1 MTSFSLRTATLAL
14 PLLCNLQLAHADP
27 QDKKAAPSA
36 APATP
41 AASSMTKSQ
50 KELAAAVLMLEHG
63 RPDLACRLLQ
73 LTPKDS
79 TDADRLHVL
88 ARCSAELKQV
98 DAAIDYYKR
107 TIALRPKA
115 PRPRAELAAL
125 YTAMEE
131 YGAARQLI
139 SETAYLMPP
148 GQAAQAMKNLAEQL
162 GTDDPA
168 AIARRSPA
176 KPWSIELY
184 GGVIYDDNVN
194 GGPVSNVVPAVVG
207 GTPVS
212 FTLAPGAMPRSSSG
226 LVGSIGGS
234 YVVPLNQQ
242 WRVLYQGALTGT
254 GYFSESDFSNNSL
267 SLSAALIYRNA
278 GTTASVQSNVRYQR
292 MDGRM
297 QEALPGV
304 VARFSKTLTPM
315 WTATASAGYFKRS
328 VHPDMN
334 RDANGRHGSLGL
346 IAQMSN
352 SLQIGGEYE
361 VRREEAKQDVYSR
374 RLHGPSLF
382 AVYRTSPVFTL
393 IGNYSYS
400 KVEHDARMALFPNA
414 REDRQK
420 TAALTALW
428 DVSTWA
434 GRNMIVR
441 AQYMNVANASNI
453 AYSDFKRNLLTVG
466 VQTQF

>member
-14 PLLCNLQLAHADP
+14 PLLCLLEVAHAGP
-27 QDKKAAPSA
+27 QDKKAAPPA

-50 KELAAAVLMLEHG
+50 KELAAAILMLEHG

-79 TDADRLHVL
+79 TDADRLLVL

-98 DAAIDYYKR
+98 DAAVGYYKR
-107 TIALRPKA
+107 TIALRPNA
-115 PRPRAELAAL
+115 ARPRAELAAL
-125 YTAMEE
+125 YTAVEE

-139 SETAYLMPP
+139 SETANLMPP
-148 GQAAQAMKNLAEQL
+148 GRAADAMKKLAEQL

-168 AIARRSPA
+168 AIARSSA

-184 GGVIYDDNVN
+184 GGFIYDDNVN

-212 FTLAPGAMPRSSSG
+212 FTLAPAAMPRSSSG
-226 LVGSIGGS
+226 AVGSISGS

-242 WRVLYQGALTGT
+242 WRLLYQGALAGT
-254 GYFSESDFSNNSL
+254 GYFSESDFNNNSL
-267 SLSAALIYRNA
+267 SLSAALIYRDSDL
-278 GTTASVQSNVRYQR
+278 TASVQPHVRYQR
-292 MDGRM
+292 QDGRM
-297 QEALPGV
+297 QEATPGIV
-304 VARFSKTLTPM
+304 GRFSKTLSPI
-315 WTATASAGYFKRS
+315 WKATATAGYFKRT

-334 RDANGRHGSLGL
+334 RDASGRHGSLGL
-346 IAQMSN
+346 IAQVSKDF
-352 SLQIGGEYE
+352 QVGGEYE
-361 VRREEAKQDVYSR
+361 LRREKAKQEVYSR

-382 AVYRTSPVFTL
+382 AAYRVSPVFTL

-400 KVEHDARMALFPNA
+400 RIEHDARMALFPSP

-428 DVSTWA
+428 DVSAWA
-434 GRNMIVR
+434 GRDLIVR
-441 AQYMNVANASNI
+441 AQYMNVANPSNI
-453 AYSDFKRNLLTVG
+453 AYSDFKRNLVTVG